1 MDALIGLFSII
12 GFILTLIWLFIRIM
26 KKKPKKKP
34 ITVLLICL
42 VLFIIALFMPNDSTN
57 NLDKYEWGAVAIEKL
72 QEIGVEE
79 IKIIEVKD
87 RVYNNQILG
96 CDVSIETEKTK
107 LDIDLHAKFKGLDE
121 KDNALYEWS
130 VWSIVDNNDRE
141 KVYYDYYEE
150 SYGECKP
157 AFNLYDYST
166 GKILIAADEEAEGG
180 LGELVD
186 IAADMMKV
194 LTDAGY
200 TFEQASDIQKI
211 LNTIGIQ
218 SIRIYKMTGVAT
230 KGLNA
235 VICYPNGLTE
245 QSSRFN
251 FTTDNGI
258 LFYAGFL
265 GDDLYDSELGGY
277 LKSYEDVHIPETKID
292 IDTYTKLQTLAIDN
306 VKNYL
311 NHPSSA
317 SFNNF
322 AWGIG
327 RSDDKYKI
335 IGEVEAQN
343 SFGVKDDLN
352 FSVYFVQTDDKF
364 LIEGIMIDGIRVK

>member
-1 MDALIGLFSII
+1 MSQQ
-12 GFILTLIWLFIRIM
+12 
-26 KKKPKKKP
+26 
-34 ITVLLICL
+34 
-42 VLFIIALFMPNDSTN
+42 
-57 NLDKYEWGAVAIEKL
+57 KL
-72 QEIGVEE
+72 
-79 IKIIEVKD
+79 
-87 RVYNNQILG
+87 
-96 CDVSIETEKTK
+96 KTK

-292 IDTYTKLQTLAIDN
+292 IDTYDKLLILAIDN

-343 SFGVKDDLN
+343 SFGVKDDLI
-352 FSVYFVQTDDKF
+352 FSVYFIQTDGKF
-364 LIEGIMIDGIRVK
+364 LIEGIVIDGIRVK

>member
-1 MDALIGLFSII
+1 MDGLLGLFSII
-12 GFILTLIWLFIRIM
+12 GFILTLIWLFIRIL
-26 KKKPKKKP
+26 KKKPKRKP
-34 ITVLLICL
+34 VTVLLICL
-42 VLFIIALFMPNDSTN
+42 ALFIIALFMTNDNTN
-57 NLDKYEWGAVAIEKL
+57 NLDKYDWGAVAIEKL
-72 QEIGVEE
+72 HVMGVED

-96 CDVSIETEKTK
+96 SDVSIETEKMK
-107 LDIDLHAKFKGLDE
+107 LDINLHAKFKELNE
-121 KDNALYEWS
+121 EDNPLYEWS
-130 VWSIVDNNDRE
+130 VWSIIDSNDRE

-150 SYGECKP
+150 NYGEGKP

-166 GKILIAADEEAEGG
+166 GKILIAADNEAK
-180 LGELVD
+180 GELVD

-194 LTDAGY
+194 LKNAGY
-200 TFEQASDIQKI
+200 TLEQAGDIQRI

-218 SIRIYKMTGVAT
+218 SIEIYKMTGVAT
-230 KGLNA
+230 EGLNA
-235 VICYPNGLTE
+235 VICYPNGLND
-245 QSSRFN
+245 QSSRFT

-265 GDDLYDSELGGY
+265 GDDLYDSELGGH

-343 SFGVKDDLN
+343 SFGVKDDLI
-352 FSVYFVQTDDKF
+352 FSVYFIQTDGKF
-364 LIEGIMIDGIRVK
+364 LIEGIVIDGIRVK